1 MKTNLFSLRT
11 NRNLSRKELAKAI
24 GVQDYNV
31 ADWENG
37 RTEPSLTKII
47 ALADFFDV
55 SVDFLIG
62 RSFKDDCLCHIYEGL
77 SEYIRTF
84 QNDTYHRQITELI
97 DNLNDKDKRKVLDL
111 LKHIIKD
118 FI

>member
-1 MKTNLFSLRT
+1 MKTNLLNLRV
-11 NRNLSRKELAKAI
+11 NRNLSRKELGEAI
-24 GVQDYNV
+24 GVQDYNI

-37 RTEPSLTKII
+37 RTEPSISKII

-62 RSFKDDCLCHIYEGL
+62 RTFEDNRLCHIYEGL

-84 QNDTYHRQITELI
+84 QNDPYHRQMTEII
-97 DNLNDKDKRKVLDL
+97 DKLKDNDKRRVLDL
-111 LKHIIKD
+111 LKHIIRD